1 MRKAMN
7 ENPVVQVVVVG
18 ALAVVVGFLFLTRI
32 MGGNDSGTSPA
43 PATAPAAGEPAAATA
58 TPTPEAADAAAEPIA
73 ADATAE
79 PADATGAAPVI
90 AGTPGFAAGPGLPDD
105 VVKAYDDG
113 DVVALLVTKKGGIED
128 KRLSDAMDALRG
140 RPDTAVFMTD
150 TRDVAKYSRIAEGVD
165 LDRAPAL
172 VVIRPKRLAD
182 DPAMPEAT
190 VTYGFRKPE
199 SVAQAVRDAL
209 YKGRELPYN
218 PG

>member
-1 MRKAMN
+1 MN

-18 ALAVVVGFLFLTRI
+18 ILAVVVGFLFLTRI
-32 MGGNDSGTSPA
+32 MGGNEAEPA

-58 TPTPEAADAAAEPIA
+58 APTPEAADAAAEPIP

-90 AGTPGFAAGPGLPDD
+90 AGTPGFTAGPGLPED
-105 VVKAYDDG
+105 VVKAYDRG

-128 KRLSDAMDALRG
+128 QRLRDAMAGLESRS
-140 RPDTAVFMTD
+140 DTSVFMTD
-150 TRDVAKYSRIAEGVD
+150 TRDVAKYSRIAEGID
-165 LDRAPAL
+165 LNRAPAL
-172 VVIRPKRLAD
+172 VVIQPKRLAE

-199 SVAQAVRDAL
+199 SAAQAVRDAL